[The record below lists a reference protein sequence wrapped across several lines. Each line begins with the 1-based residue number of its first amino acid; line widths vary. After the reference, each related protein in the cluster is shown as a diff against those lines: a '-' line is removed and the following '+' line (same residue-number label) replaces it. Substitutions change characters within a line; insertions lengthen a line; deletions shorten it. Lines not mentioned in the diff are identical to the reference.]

1 MVDERA
7 GAGEVW
13 ISSWR
18 SDYRIGNKCGVRTKY
33 RGRDWDSAKFILD
46 MPPAYAQKAFDKV
59 NFGITLDRD
68 DFPEAGA
75 VWNEKAFLRKGDLFY
90 VGLFAAVKGK
100 MLEVLSQFD
109 LGEGGLVDIPMF
121 KADLETPWP
130 ERCCWINFGS
140 AKTCFVAKESSQTR
154 IHSLGENP
162 ELEQERWN
170 IRGNAEDFSI
180 AVSEAALKG
189 ADLWTE
195 GQLVEEI
202 FMSGRLAHALK
213 LAKPKTA
220 GSLRLHQA
228 RIVESG
234 L

>member
-1 MVDERA
+1 MIDEKE

-18 SDYRIGNKCGVRTKY
+18 SDYRIGNKCGVRAKY
-33 RGRDWDSAKFILD
+33 RGRDWDSAQFILD
-46 MPPAYAQKAFDKV
+46 RPPSYAIRAHDKV
-59 NFGITLDRD
+59 SFGITLDPD

-75 VWNEKAFLRKGDLFY
+75 VWSEKAFSRTGDLFY

-109 LGEGGLVDIPMF
+109 LGEGGLVDIPLF
-121 KADLETPWP
+121 RADLETPWP
-130 ERCCWINFGS
+130 ERCCWINYGS
-140 AKTCFVAKESSQTR
+140 AKNCFVAKESSQTR
-154 IHSLGENP
+154 IHSLGVNP
-162 ELEQERWN
+162 ELGQERWN
-170 IRGNAEDFSI
+170 IRGNAEDFSM
-180 AVSEAALKG
+180 AVSKSGLKG

-195 GQLVEEI
+195 GQLIGED

-213 LAKPKTA
+213 EAKPKLK